1 MSRNLPRKHRNL
13 LKGSDLEGR
22 PETEVGEATP
32 PSASSAPLASPLG
45 KRLAMR
51 PPPWDRSA
59 AEAEPGSFGSWLRR
73 QRELREI
80 SLRDIAERTKI
91 SLRYLEAMEDDRFD
105 LLPAPVFA
113 KGFLREYAR
122 YVGLS
127 PDEVV
132 NHWLSVQPAEDADST
147 AVRLF
152 RGEAPREA
160 SDRAG
165 AAARSARPSGSRSGS
180 WVVRAL
186 VLLAVLVAA
195 ALVAGAVYYTVRHR
209 GSRPTPA
216 HGPGSPQG
224 AAPARGESPLPAAVA
239 PVPLPAPA
247 PPPAAAQHAALSV
260 PAAAPAAT
268 AAAAMPAVETGA
280 PSPAGPSPIEV
291 TLDFTRDCWVE
302 AFVDGKKQISEERVP
317 GEAIQLQAQEK
328 VTLTLGNPSAVE
340 AQVNG
345 YSFDLPRGRQPVHD
359 LVIDLDT
366 LKALKDKHEAL

>member
-1 MSRNLPRKHRNL
+1 M
-13 LKGSDLEGR
+13 
-22 PETEVGEATP
+22 
-32 PSASSAPLASPLG
+32 G

-51 PPPWDRSA
+51 PPPWDKGA
-59 AEAEPGSFGSWLRR
+59 AEAEPGSFGHWLRR

-105 LLPAPVFA
+105 DLPAPVFA

-132 NHWLSVQPAEDADST
+132 NHWLSVQPVEEGDST
-147 AVRLF
+147 AIRLL
-152 RGEAPREA
+152 RGEPPREA
-160 SDRAG
+160 GRAG
-165 AAARSARPSGSRSGS
+165 AAKRPAGRSGS

-186 VLLAVLVAA
+186 VLLAVFVALL
-195 ALVAGAVYYTVRHR
+195 LVAGAVYYTVQHR
-209 GSRPTPA
+209 GSARR
-216 HGPGSPQG
+216 G
-224 AAPARGESPLPAAVA
+224 AARGAAA
-239 PVPLPAPA
+239 LPAPA
-247 PPPAAAQHAALSV
+247 PPTAVAPAPPPPAAGAQHAALSAV
-260 PAAAPAAT
+260 SPAAPAAVVPP
-268 AAAAMPAVETGA
+268 AATMSALPAIETGA
-280 PSPAGPSPIEV
+280 PSSGGPSPIEV

-302 AFVDGKKQISEERVP
+302 AFVDGKKQVSEERVP
-317 GEAIQLQAQEK
+317 GEALQLQAQEK

-345 YSFDLPRGRQPVHD
+345 YSFDLPHSRQPVRD

-366 LKALKDKHEAL
+366 LKALKDKREAL

>member
-1 MSRNLPRKHRNL
+1 
-13 LKGSDLEGR
+13 
-22 PETEVGEATP
+22 
-32 PSASSAPLASPLG
+32 
-45 KRLAMR
+45 MR
-51 PPPWDRSA
+51 PPPWDKNA
-59 AEAEPGSFGSWLRR
+59 AEAEPGSFGHWLRR

-132 NHWLSVQPAEDADST
+132 NHWLSVQPVEEGEST
-147 AVRLF
+147 SVRLF
-152 RGEAPREA
+152 RGEPGRDERGAGWTG
-160 SDRAG
+160 RAG
-165 AAARSARPSGSRSGS
+165 AASPGSRGRSGS

-186 VLLAVLVAA
+186 ILLAVLVAL
-195 ALVAGAVYYTVRHR
+195 ALVAGAIYYTVEHR
-209 GSRPTPA
+209 GIRRSPA
-216 HGPGSPQG
+216 HGASAPQG
-224 AAPARGESPLPAAVA
+224 SAAARSEALPAAVA
-239 PVPLPAPA
+239 PIPLAGLPSGPTGASQRAGLTPVQPSAPA
-247 PPPAAAQHAALSV
+247 PRAAPPAAAPIQ
-260 PAAAPAAT
+260 AT
-268 AAAAMPAVETGA
+268 AALAALETGA
-280 PSPAGPSPIEV
+280 PAPAGPSPIEV

-302 AFVDGKKQISEERVP
+302 AFVDGKKQVSEERVP
-317 GEAIQLQAQEK
+317 GEALQLQAQEK

-345 YSFDLPRGRQPVHD
+345 YSFDLPPGRQPVHD